1 MGLIMNINLEINN
14 KKVVATKGET
24 ILDVCKRLGI
34 KIPTLCH
41 IKETFPTGA
50 CRMCVVE
57 NTVTGKLITS
67 CSYPVEEGMK
77 ILTHSSRVAES
88 RKVIVELLLSNHPDD
103 CLYCVR
109 SMSCELQSLAS
120 DLGVRERRIVGPKS
134 IKNLDHTGASLVRDP
149 AKCILCGRCVD
160 ACDRIMGVNAID
172 FINRGSKAEIAV
184 AFNKGLNN
192 SSCINC
198 GRCIMVCPTGALYE
212 KNHFSQIMEALDN
225 PNKHVVVQ
233 YAPSISVTLAE
244 EIGLPAGTDVYG
256 ILNSSLKKMGFDTVF
271 DGAFSADLTIMEEA
285 SELISRIQNDG
296 KLPMFTSCCPAWV
309 KYVEE
314 FAPEMLDNLSTAKSP
329 MQMMGAMVKTYYAEK
344 KGLNPDDIFSVGIMP
359 CIAKKF
365 EAQRV
370 EMTHRGMT
378 DVDAVLTT
386 RELSALLKIYGIDVN
401 SLEPEC
407 ADSTLGIRS
416 TAGKIFGAAGGVMEA
431 AVRTAHKFITGNE
444 MSNLKIEAL
453 RGFEPVKR
461 TTINI
466 GDLNLNIAAVNGLA
480 GVKQILE
487 DIRNGKND
495 LHFIEVMAC
504 PGGCINGGGQPLAVK
519 EENIRKRMAS
529 LYTIDSVETLRTS
542 HNNPEIQLVY
552 EEYLGKPLSDKS
564 HHLLHTK
571 YAKREVYK

>member
-1 MGLIMNINLEINN
+1 MLRKMEINLEINN
-14 KKVVATKGET
+14 KKVTANKGET
-24 ILDVCKRLGI
+24 ILDVCKKMGI
-34 KIPTLCH
+34 NIPTLCH

-57 NTVTGKLITS
+57 NVNTGKLVTS
-67 CSYPVEEGMK
+67 CSYPAEEGMK
-77 ILTHSSRVAES
+77 ILTHSNRVAES
-88 RKVIVELLLSNHPDD
+88 RKVLVELLLSNHPDD

-109 SMSCELQSLAS
+109 NMNCELQTLSG
-120 DLGVRERRIVGPKS
+120 DLGVRERRILGVRN

-172 FINRGSKAEIAV
+172 FINRGSKSEIAV
-184 AFNKGLNN
+184 AFNKGLNT

-212 KNHFSQIMEALDN
+212 KNHYSQIMEALDN
-225 PNKHVVVQ
+225 PKKHVVVQ
-233 YAPSISVTLAE
+233 YAPSISVTMAE

-256 ILNSSLKKMGFDTVF
+256 ILNATLRKMGFDTVF
-271 DGAFSADLTIMEEA
+271 DGAFSADLTIMEEG
-285 SELISRIQNDG
+285 SELIHRIQNGG
-296 KLPMFTSCCPAWV
+296 KMPMFTSCCPAWV
-309 KYVEE
+309 KYMEE
-314 FAPEMLDNLSTAKSP
+314 FAPDLLENLSTAKSP
-329 MQMMGAMVKTYYAEK
+329 MQMMGALIKTYWAEK
-344 KGLNPDDIFSVGIMP
+344 KGINPEDIYSVGIMP

-370 EMTHRGMT
+370 EMTHRGVT

-386 RELSALLKIYGIDVN
+386 RELVGLMKIYGIDIN
-401 SLEPEC
+401 SLEPEISDT
-407 ADSTLGIRS
+407 AMGIRS

-431 AVRTAHKFITGNE
+431 AVRTAHKLITGEE
-444 MSNLKIEAL
+444 MANLKIEAL

-461 TTINI
+461 TTIKI
-466 GDLNLNIAAVNGLA
+466 GDLELNIAAVNGLA
-480 GVKQILE
+480 GVKQIIE
-487 DIRNGKND
+487 DVRNGTSD

-529 LYTIDSVETLRTS
+529 LYTIDASETMRTS
-542 HNNPEIQLVY
+542 HSNPEIHQIY
-552 EEYLGKPLSDKS
+552 KEYLGEPLSEKS
-564 HHLLHTK
+564 HHLLHTH
-571 YAKREVYK
+571 YIHREVNK

>member
-1 MGLIMNINLEINN
+1 MEINLEINN
-14 KKVVATKGET
+14 KKVTANKGET
-24 ILDVCKRLGI
+24 ILDVCKKMGI

-57 NTVTGKLITS
+57 NVNTGKLITS
-67 CSYPVEEGMK
+67 CSYPAEEGMK
-77 ILTHSSRVAES
+77 ILTHSNRVAES
-88 RKVIVELLLSNHPDD
+88 RKVLVELLLSNHPDD

-109 SMSCELQSLAS
+109 NLNCELQTLSS
-120 DLGVRERRIVGPKS
+120 DLGVRERRIMGVKNL
-134 IKNLDHTGASLVRDP
+134 KNLDHTGASLVRDP

-172 FINRGSKAEIAV
+172 FINRGSKSEIAV
-184 AFNKGLNN
+184 AFNKGLNT

-212 KNHFSQIMEALDN
+212 KNHYSQIMEALDN
-225 PNKHVVVQ
+225 PKKHVVVQ
-233 YAPSISVTLAE
+233 YAPSISVTMAE

-256 ILNSSLKKMGFDTVF
+256 ILNSTLRKMGFDTVL
-271 DGAFSADLTIMEEA
+271 DGAFSADLTIMEEG
-285 SELISRIQNDG
+285 SELIHRIQNGG

-309 KYVEE
+309 KYIEE
-314 FAPEMLDNLSTAKSP
+314 FAPDLLDHLSSAKSP
-329 MQMMGAMVKTYYAEK
+329 MQMMGALIKTYWAEK
-344 KGLNPDDIFSVGIMP
+344 KGIDPENIYSVGIMP

-370 EMTHRGMT
+370 EMTHRGVT

-386 RELSALLKIYGIDVN
+386 RELAGLMKIYGIDIH

-407 ADSTLGIRS
+407 ADTTMGIRS

-431 AVRTAHKFITGNE
+431 AVRTAHKLVTGEE
-444 MSNLKIEAL
+444 MANLKIEAL

-461 TTINI
+461 ATVKI
-466 GDLNLNIAAVNGLA
+466 GDLDLNIAAVNGLA
-480 GVKQILE
+480 GVRQIID

-529 LYTIDSVETLRTS
+529 LYTIDSSETMRTS
-542 HNNPEIQLVY
+542 HSNPEIQQIY
-552 EEYLGKPLSDKS
+552 KEYLGEPLSEKS
-564 HHLLHTK
+564 HHLLHTH
-571 YAKREVYK
+571 YAHRDVNK

>member
-1 MGLIMNINLEINN
+1 MEINLEINN
-14 KKVVATKGET
+14 KKVTANKGET
-24 ILDVCKRLGI
+24 ILDVCKKMGI

-57 NTVTGKLITS
+57 NVNTGKLITS
-67 CSYPVEEGMK
+67 CSYPAEEGMK
-77 ILTHSSRVAES
+77 ILTHSNRVAES
-88 RKVIVELLLSNHPDD
+88 RKVLVELLLSNHPDD

-109 SMSCELQSLAS
+109 NLNCELQTLSS
-120 DLGVRERRIVGPKS
+120 DLGVRERRIMGVKNL
-134 IKNLDHTGASLVRDP
+134 KNLDHTGASLVRDP

-172 FINRGSKAEIAV
+172 FINRGSKSEIAV
-184 AFNKGLNN
+184 AFNKGLNT

-212 KNHFSQIMEALDN
+212 KNHYSQIMEALDN
-225 PNKHVVVQ
+225 PKKHVVVQ
-233 YAPSISVTLAE
+233 YAPSISVTMAE

-256 ILNSSLKKMGFDTVF
+256 ILNSTLRKMGFDTVL
-271 DGAFSADLTIMEEA
+271 DGAFSADLTIMEEG
-285 SELISRIQNDG
+285 SELIHRIQNGG

-309 KYVEE
+309 KYIEE
-314 FAPEMLDNLSTAKSP
+314 FAPDLLDHLSSAKSP
-329 MQMMGAMVKTYYAEK
+329 MQMMGALIKTYWAEK
-344 KGLNPDDIFSVGIMP
+344 KGIDPENIYSVGIMP

-370 EMTHRGMT
+370 EMTHRGVT

-386 RELSALLKIYGIDVN
+386 RELAGLMKIYGIDIH

-407 ADSTLGIRS
+407 ADTTMGIRS

-431 AVRTAHKFITGNE
+431 AVRTAHKLVTGEE
-444 MSNLKIEAL
+444 MANLKIEAL

-461 TTINI
+461 ATVKI
-466 GDLNLNIAAVNGLA
+466 GDLDLNIAAVNGLA
-480 GVKQILE
+480 GVRQIID
-487 DIRNGKND
+487 DIRNDKND

-529 LYTIDSVETLRTS
+529 LYTIDSSETMRTS
-542 HNNPEIQLVY
+542 HSNPEIQQIY
-552 EEYLGKPLSDKS
+552 KEYLGEPLSEKS
-564 HHLLHTK
+564 HHLLHTH
-571 YAKREVYK
+571 YAHRDVNK

>member
-1 MGLIMNINLEINN
+1 MEINLEINN
-14 KKVVATKGET
+14 KKVTADKGET
-24 ILDVCKRLGI
+24 ILDVCKRMGV

-57 NTVTGKLITS
+57 NVNTGKLITS
-67 CSYPVEEGMK
+67 CSYPAEEGMK
-77 ILTHSSRVAES
+77 ILTHSNRVAES
-88 RKVIVELLLSNHPDD
+88 RKVLVELLLSNHPDD

-109 SMSCELQSLAS
+109 NTNCELQTLSA
-120 DLGVRERRIVGPKS
+120 DLGVRERRIMGVKNL
-134 IKNLDHTGASLVRDP
+134 KNLDHTGASLVRDP

-172 FINRGSKAEIAV
+172 FINRGSKSEIAV
-184 AFNKGLNN
+184 AFNKGLNT

-212 KNHFSQIMEALDN
+212 KNHYSQIMEALDN
-225 PNKHVVVQ
+225 PKKHVVVQ
-233 YAPSISVTLAE
+233 YAPSISVTMAE
-244 EIGLPAGTDVYG
+244 EIGLPPGTDVYG
-256 ILNSSLKKMGFDTVF
+256 ILNSTLRKMGFDTVF
-271 DGAFSADLTIMEEA
+271 DGAFSADLTIMEEG
-285 SELISRIQNDG
+285 SELIHRIQNGG

-309 KYVEE
+309 KYIEE
-314 FAPEMLDNLSTAKSP
+314 FAPDLLDHLSSAKSP
-329 MQMMGAMVKTYYAEK
+329 MQMMGAMIKTYWAEK
-344 KGLNPDDIFSVGIMP
+344 KGINPENIYSVGIMP

-370 EMTHRGMT
+370 EMTHRGVT

-386 RELSALLKIYGIDVN
+386 RELVGLMKIYGIDIN

-407 ADSTLGIRS
+407 SDTTMGIRS
-416 TAGKIFGAAGGVMEA
+416 SAGKIFGAAGGVMEA
-431 AVRTAHKFITGNE
+431 AVRTAHKLITGEE
-444 MSNLKIEAL
+444 MPNLRIEAL

-461 TTINI
+461 TTVKI
-466 GDLNLNIAAVNGLA
+466 GDLDLNLAAVNGLA
-480 GVKQILE
+480 GVRQIID
-487 DIRNGKND
+487 DIRSGKND

-529 LYTIDSVETLRTS
+529 LYTIDSTETLRTS
-542 HNNPEIQLVY
+542 HSNPEIQQIY
-552 EEYLGKPLSDKS
+552 KEYLGEPLSERS
-564 HHLLHTK
+564 HHLLHTH
-571 YAKREVYK
+571 YEHREVNK

>member
-1 MGLIMNINLEINN
+1 MEINLEINN
-14 KKVVATKGET
+14 KKVTANKGET
-24 ILDVCKRLGI
+24 ILDVCKRMGV

-57 NTVTGKLITS
+57 NVNTGKLITS
-67 CSYPVEEGMK
+67 CSYPAEEGMK
-77 ILTHSSRVAES
+77 ILTHSNRVAES
-88 RKVIVELLLSNHPDD
+88 RKVLVELLLSNHPDD

-109 SMSCELQSLAS
+109 NTNCELQTLSA
-120 DLGVRERRIVGPKS
+120 DLGVRERRILGVKNL
-134 IKNLDHTGASLVRDP
+134 KNLDHTGVSLVRDP

-172 FINRGSKAEIAV
+172 FINRGSKSEIAV
-184 AFNKGLNN
+184 AFNKGLNT

-212 KNHFSQIMEALDN
+212 KNHYSQIMEALDN
-225 PNKHVVVQ
+225 PKKHVVVQ
-233 YAPSISVTLAE
+233 YAPSISVTMAE

-256 ILNSSLKKMGFDTVF
+256 LLNSTLRKMGFDTVF
-271 DGAFSADLTIMEEA
+271 DGAFSADLTIMEEG
-285 SELISRIQNDG
+285 SELIHRIQNGG

-309 KYVEE
+309 KYIEE
-314 FAPEMLDNLSTAKSP
+314 FAPDLLDHLSSAKSP
-329 MQMMGAMVKTYYAEK
+329 MQMMGALIKTYWAEK
-344 KGLNPDDIFSVGIMP
+344 KGINPENIYSVGIMP

-370 EMTHRGMT
+370 EMTHRGVT

-386 RELSALLKIYGIDVN
+386 RELVGLMKIYGIDIH

-407 ADSTLGIRS
+407 SDTTMGIRS
-416 TAGKIFGAAGGVMEA
+416 SAGKIFGAAGGVMEA
-431 AVRTAHKFITGNE
+431 AVRTAHKLITGEE
-444 MSNLKIEAL
+444 MPNLRIEAL

-461 TTINI
+461 TTVKI
-466 GDLNLNIAAVNGLA
+466 GDLDLNLAAVNGLA
-480 GVKQILE
+480 GVRQIID
-487 DIRNGKND
+487 DIRSGKND

-529 LYTIDSVETLRTS
+529 LYTIDSTETLRTS
-542 HNNPEIQLVY
+542 HSNPEIQQIY
-552 EEYLGKPLSDKS
+552 KEYLGEPLSERS
-564 HHLLHTK
+564 HHLLHTH
-571 YAKREVYK
+571 YEHREVNK

>member
-1 MGLIMNINLEINN
+1 MIRKMEINLEINN
-14 KKVVATKGET
+14 KKVTADKGET
-24 ILDVCKRLGI
+24 ILDVCKRMGV

-57 NTVTGKLITS
+57 NVNTGKLITS
-67 CSYPVEEGMK
+67 CSYPAEEGMK
-77 ILTHSSRVAES
+77 ILTHSNRVAES
-88 RKVIVELLLSNHPDD
+88 RKVLVELLLSNHPDD

-109 SMSCELQSLAS
+109 NTNCELQTLSA
-120 DLGVRERRIVGPKS
+120 DLGVRERRIMGVKNL
-134 IKNLDHTGASLVRDP
+134 KNLDHTGASLVRDP

-172 FINRGSKAEIAV
+172 FINRGSKSEIAV
-184 AFNKGLNN
+184 AFNKGLNT

-212 KNHFSQIMEALDN
+212 KNHYSQIMEALDN
-225 PNKHVVVQ
+225 PKKHVVVQ
-233 YAPSISVTLAE
+233 YAPSISVTMAE
-244 EIGLPAGTDVYG
+244 EIGLPPGTDVYG
-256 ILNSSLKKMGFDTVF
+256 ILNSTLRKMGFDTVF
-271 DGAFSADLTIMEEA
+271 DGAFSADLTIMEEG
-285 SELISRIQNDG
+285 SELIHRIQNGG

-309 KYVEE
+309 KYIEE
-314 FAPEMLDNLSTAKSP
+314 FAPDLLDHLSSAKSP
-329 MQMMGAMVKTYYAEK
+329 MQMMGAMIKTYWAEK
-344 KGLNPDDIFSVGIMP
+344 KGINPENIYSVGIMP

-370 EMTHRGMT
+370 EMTHSGVT

-386 RELSALLKIYGIDVN
+386 RELVGLMKIYGIDIN

-407 ADSTLGIRS
+407 SDTTMGIRS
-416 TAGKIFGAAGGVMEA
+416 SAGKIFGAAGGVMEA
-431 AVRTAHKFITGNE
+431 AVRTAHKLITGEE
-444 MSNLKIEAL
+444 MPNLRIEAL

-461 TTINI
+461 TTVKI
-466 GDLNLNIAAVNGLA
+466 GDLDLNLAAVNGLA
-480 GVKQILE
+480 GVRQIID
-487 DIRNGKND
+487 DIRSGKND

-529 LYTIDSVETLRTS
+529 LYTIDSTETLRTS
-542 HNNPEIQLVY
+542 HSNPEIQQIY
-552 EEYLGKPLSDKS
+552 KEYLGEPLSERS
-564 HHLLHTK
+564 HHLLHTH
-571 YAKREVYK
+571 YEHREVNK

>member
-1 MGLIMNINLEINN
+1 MEINLEINN
-14 KKVVATKGET
+14 KKVTADKGET
-24 ILDVCKRLGI
+24 ILDVCKRMGV

-57 NTVTGKLITS
+57 NVNTGKLITS
-67 CSYPVEEGMK
+67 CSYPAEEGMK
-77 ILTHSSRVAES
+77 ILTHSNRVAES
-88 RKVIVELLLSNHPDD
+88 RKVLVELLLSNHPDD

-109 SMSCELQSLAS
+109 NTNCELQTLSA
-120 DLGVRERRIVGPKS
+120 DLGVRERRIMGVKNL
-134 IKNLDHTGASLVRDP
+134 KNLDHTGASLVRDP

-172 FINRGSKAEIAV
+172 FINRGSKSEIAV
-184 AFNKGLNN
+184 AFNKGLNT

-212 KNHFSQIMEALDN
+212 KNHYSQIMEALDN
-225 PNKHVVVQ
+225 PKKHVVVQ
-233 YAPSISVTLAE
+233 YAPSISVTMAE
-244 EIGLPAGTDVYG
+244 EIGLPPGTDVYG
-256 ILNSSLKKMGFDTVF
+256 ILNSTLRKMGFDTVF
-271 DGAFSADLTIMEEA
+271 DGAFSADLTIMEEG
-285 SELISRIQNDG
+285 SELIHRIQNGG

-309 KYVEE
+309 KYIEE
-314 FAPEMLDNLSTAKSP
+314 FAPDLLDHLSSAKSP
-329 MQMMGAMVKTYYAEK
+329 MQMMGAMIKTYWAEK
-344 KGLNPDDIFSVGIMP
+344 KGINPENIYSVGIMP

-370 EMTHRGMT
+370 EMTHSGVT

-386 RELSALLKIYGIDVN
+386 RELVGLMKIYGIDIN

-407 ADSTLGIRS
+407 SDTTMGIRS
-416 TAGKIFGAAGGVMEA
+416 SAGKIFGAAGGVMEA
-431 AVRTAHKFITGNE
+431 AVRTAHKLITGEE
-444 MSNLKIEAL
+444 MPNLRIEAL

-461 TTINI
+461 TTVKI
-466 GDLNLNIAAVNGLA
+466 GDLDLNLAAVNGLA
-480 GVKQILE
+480 GVRQIID
-487 DIRNGKND
+487 DIRSGKND

-529 LYTIDSVETLRTS
+529 LYTIDSTETLRTS
-542 HNNPEIQLVY
+542 HSNPEIQQIY
-552 EEYLGKPLSDKS
+552 KEYLGEPLSERS
-564 HHLLHTK
+564 HHLLHTH
-571 YAKREVYK
+571 YEHREVNK

>member
-1 MGLIMNINLEINN
+1 MEINLEINN
-14 KKVVATKGET
+14 KKVTANKGET
-24 ILDVCKRLGI
+24 ILDVCKRMGV

-57 NTVTGKLITS
+57 NVNTGKLITS
-67 CSYPVEEGMK
+67 CSYPAEEGMK
-77 ILTHSSRVAES
+77 ILTHSNRVAES
-88 RKVIVELLLSNHPDD
+88 RKVLVELLLSNHPDD

-109 SMSCELQSLAS
+109 NTNCELQTLSA
-120 DLGVRERRIVGPKS
+120 DLGVRERRIMGVKNL
-134 IKNLDHTGASLVRDP
+134 KNLDHTGASLVRDP

-172 FINRGSKAEIAV
+172 FINRGSKSEIAV
-184 AFNKGLNN
+184 AFNKGLNT

-212 KNHFSQIMEALDN
+212 KNHYSQIMEALDN
-225 PNKHVVVQ
+225 PKKHVVVQ
-233 YAPSISVTLAE
+233 YAPSISVTMAE
-244 EIGLPAGTDVYG
+244 EIGLPPGTDVYG
-256 ILNSSLKKMGFDTVF
+256 ILNSTLRKMGFNTVF
-271 DGAFSADLTIMEEA
+271 DGAFSADLTIMEEG
-285 SELISRIQNDG
+285 SELIHRIQNGG

-309 KYVEE
+309 KYIEE
-314 FAPEMLDNLSTAKSP
+314 FAPDLLDHLSSAKSP
-329 MQMMGAMVKTYYAEK
+329 MQMMGAMIKTYWAEK
-344 KGLNPDDIFSVGIMP
+344 KGINPENIYSVGIMP

-370 EMTHRGMT
+370 EMTHRGVT

-386 RELSALLKIYGIDVN
+386 RELVGLMKIYGIDIN

-407 ADSTLGIRS
+407 SDTTMGIRS
-416 TAGKIFGAAGGVMEA
+416 SAGKIFGAAGGVMEA
-431 AVRTAHKFITGNE
+431 AVRTAHKLITGEE
-444 MSNLKIEAL
+444 MPNLRIEAL

-461 TTINI
+461 TTVKI
-466 GDLNLNIAAVNGLA
+466 GDLDLNLAAVNGLA
-480 GVKQILE
+480 GVRQIID
-487 DIRNGKND
+487 DIRSGKND

-529 LYTIDSVETLRTS
+529 LYTIDSTETLRTS
-542 HNNPEIQLVY
+542 HSNPEIQQIY
-552 EEYLGKPLSDKS
+552 KEYLGEPLSERS
-564 HHLLHTK
+564 HHLLHTH
-571 YAKREVYK
+571 YEHREVNK

>member
-1 MGLIMNINLEINN
+1 MEINLEINN
-14 KKVVATKGET
+14 KKVTANKGET
-24 ILDVCKRLGI
+24 ILDVCKKMGI

-57 NTVTGKLITS
+57 NVNTGKLITS
-67 CSYPVEEGMK
+67 CSYPAEEGMK
-77 ILTHSSRVAES
+77 ILTHSNRVSES
-88 RKVIVELLLSNHPDD
+88 RKVLVELLLSNHPDD

-109 SMSCELQSLAS
+109 NLNCELQTLSS
-120 DLGVRERRIVGPKS
+120 DLGVRERRIMGVKNL
-134 IKNLDHTGASLVRDP
+134 KNLDHTGASLVRDP

-172 FINRGSKAEIAV
+172 FINRGSKSEIAV
-184 AFNKGLNN
+184 AFNKGLNT

-212 KNHFSQIMEALDN
+212 KNHYSQIMEALDN
-225 PNKHVVVQ
+225 PKKHVVVQ
-233 YAPSISVTLAE
+233 YAPSISVTMAE

-256 ILNSSLKKMGFDTVF
+256 ILNSTLRKMGFDTVL
-271 DGAFSADLTIMEEA
+271 DGAFSADLTIMEEG
-285 SELISRIQNDG
+285 SELIHRIQNGG

-309 KYVEE
+309 KYIEE
-314 FAPEMLDNLSTAKSP
+314 FAPDLLDHLSSAKSP
-329 MQMMGAMVKTYYAEK
+329 MQMMGALIKTYWAEK
-344 KGLNPDDIFSVGIMP
+344 KGIDPENIYSVGIMP

-370 EMTHRGMT
+370 EMTHRGVT

-386 RELSALLKIYGIDVN
+386 RELAGLMKIYGIDIH

-407 ADSTLGIRS
+407 ADTTMGIRS

-431 AVRTAHKFITGNE
+431 AVRTAHKLVTGEE
-444 MSNLKIEAL
+444 MANLKIEAL

-461 TTINI
+461 ATVKI
-466 GDLNLNIAAVNGLA
+466 GDLDLNIAAVNGLA
-480 GVKQILE
+480 GVRQIID

-529 LYTIDSVETLRTS
+529 LYTIDSSETMRTS
-542 HNNPEIQLVY
+542 HSNPEIQQIY
-552 EEYLGKPLSDKS
+552 KEYLGEPLSEKS
-564 HHLLHTK
+564 HHLLHTH
-571 YAKREVYK
+571 YAHRDVNK

>member
-1 MGLIMNINLEINN
+1 MLRKMEINLEINN
-14 KKVVATKGET
+14 KKVTANHGET
-24 ILDVCKRLGI
+24 ILDVCKKMGI
-34 KIPTLCH
+34 NIPTLCH

-57 NTVTGKLITS
+57 NVNTGKLITS
-67 CSYPVEEGMK
+67 CSYPAEDGMK
-77 ILTHSSRVAES
+77 ILTHSNRVAES
-88 RKVIVELLLSNHPDD
+88 RKVLVELLLSNHPDD

-109 SMSCELQSLAS
+109 NMNCELQTLSG
-120 DLGVRERRIVGPKS
+120 DLGVRERRIMGVKNL
-134 IKNLDHTGASLVRDP
+134 KNLDHTGASLVRDP

-172 FINRGSKAEIAV
+172 FINRGSKSEIAV
-184 AFNKGLNN
+184 AFNKGLNT

-225 PNKHVVVQ
+225 PKKHVVVQ
-233 YAPSISVTLAE
+233 YAPSISVTMAE

-256 ILNSSLKKMGFDTVF
+256 ILNSTLRKMGFDTVF
-271 DGAFSADLTIMEEA
+271 DGAFSADLTIMEEG
-285 SELISRIQNDG
+285 SELIHRIQNGG

-309 KYVEE
+309 KYMEE
-314 FAPEMLDNLSTAKSP
+314 FAPDLLENLSSAKSP
-329 MQMMGAMVKTYYAEK
+329 MQMMGAMIKTYWAEK
-344 KGLNPDDIFSVGIMP
+344 NGIDPENIYSVGIMP
-359 CIAKKF
+359 CIGKKF

-370 EMTHRGMT
+370 EMTHRGVT

-386 RELSALLKIYGIDVN
+386 RELVALMKIYGIDIH
-401 SLEPEC
+401 SLEPETS
-407 ADSTLGIRS
+407 DSTMGTRS

-431 AVRTAHKFITGNE
+431 AVRTAHKLITGEE
-444 MSNLKIEAL
+444 MANLKIEAL
-453 RGFEPVKR
+453 RGFDPVKR
-461 TTINI
+461 TTVKI
-466 GDLNLNIAAVNGLA
+466 GELELNIAAVNGLA
-480 GVKQILE
+480 GIKQIID

-529 LYTIDSVETLRTS
+529 LYTIDSSETLRTS
-542 HNNPEIQLVY
+542 HSNPEIQQVY
-552 EEYLGKPLSDKS
+552 KDYLGEPLSEKS
-564 HHLLHTK
+564 HHLLHTH
-571 YAKREVYK
+571 YIHREVNK